1 MNNIK
6 FGFITLLLIVGVFS
20 MSTFIV
26 HERELAIKF
35 KLGEIVES
43 YYEPGLYFQIPVINN
58 VIKFDSRILTL
69 DTPSERFLTSEKKNV
84 IVNSFVKWRISD
96 PKTFYT
102 STQGDERTA
111 IARMASIIN
120 DELKGQIGAKTIQEV
135 ISGERASI
143 MKVVTDN
150 AGLKIKDLGVTLID
164 VRVKKVELPENV
176 TANVYRRMATERQT
190 VAKSFRSRGEE
201 QAKQI
206 RANANRQREET
217 LAEAYRK
224 SEEIRGEGD
233 ATAAKIYGD
242 SYSQDKEFYSFY
254 RSLKAYDNSFGGGQ
268 DIMVLS
274 PDSDFF
280 KFFKQSKQSSSQ

>member
-1 MNNIK
+1 MNNVK
-6 FGFITLLLIVGVFS
+6 FGFVLLLVVGVVLS

-26 HERELAIKF
+26 HEREVAIKF

-43 YYEPGLYFQIPVINN
+43 DYQPGIYFQIPIINN
-58 VIKFDSRILTL
+58 VQKFDSRILTM
-69 DTPSERFLTSEKKNV
+69 DTPSERFLTAEKKNV
-84 IVNSFVKWRISD
+84 IVNSFAKWRIVD

-102 STQGDERTA
+102 ATAGDERQA

-120 DELKGQIGAKTIQEV
+120 NELKGQIASKNMREV

-143 MKVVTDN
+143 MQEVTDN
-150 AGLKIKDLGVTLID
+150 AGVKIQDLGIELID

-176 TANVYRRMATERQT
+176 SNNVYRRMATERQT
-190 VAKSFRSRGEE
+190 VAKEFRSRGEE

-206 RANANRQREET
+206 RANADRQREEI

-233 ATAAKIYGD
+233 ATSAKTYAD
-242 SYSQDKEFYSFY
+242 SYNQDREFYSFY
-254 RSLKAYDNSFGGGQ
+254 RSMKAYENSFGNNQ
-268 DIMVLS
+268 DMILLS
-274 PDSDFF
+274 PESDFF
-280 KFFKQSKQSSSQ
+280 KYFKNSK

>member
-6 FGFITLLLIVGVFS
+6 FGFILLLLFAGVLS

-43 YYEPGLYFQIPVINN
+43 DYKPGLYFQIPIINN
-58 VIKFDSRILTL
+58 VIKFDSRVLTL

-84 IVNSFVKWRISD
+84 IVNSFVKWRITD

-120 DELKGQIGAKTIQEV
+120 DELKGQIGARTIQEV

-150 AGLKIKDLGVTLID
+150 AGLKIQDLGIQLVD
-164 VRVKKVELPENV
+164 VRVKKVELPEQV
-176 TANVYRRMATERQT
+176 TENVYLRMQTERKT

-201 QAKQI
+201 QAKKI
-206 RANANRQREET
+206 RANANRQREEI
-217 LAEAYRK
+217 LAESYRK

-233 ATAAKIYGD
+233 ATAAKIYAD
-242 SYSQDKEFYSFY
+242 SFGKDKDFYSFT
-254 RSLKAYDNSFGGGQ
+254 RSLKAYENSFASNQ
-268 DIMVLS
+268 DILVMS
-274 PDSDFF
+274 PDSEFF
-280 KFFKQSKQSSSQ
+280 KFFKDSDGQ

>member
-6 FGFITLLLIVGVFS
+6 FGFIVLLLIVGVVS

-26 HERELAIKF
+26 HEREVAIKF
-35 KLGEIVES
+35 KLGEITKT
-43 YYEPGLYFQIPVINN
+43 YNEPGLYFQIPIINN
-58 VIKFDSRILTL
+58 IVKFDSRILTM
-69 DTPSERFLTSEKKNV
+69 DTPTERFLTNEKKNV
-84 IVNSFVKWRISD
+84 IVDSFVKWRISD
-96 PKTFYT
+96 AKTFYT

-111 IARMASIIN
+111 IARMASIVN
-120 DELKGQIGAKTIQEV
+120 DELKGQIALKTIQEV

-143 MKVVTDN
+143 MQVVTDT
-150 AGLKIKDLGVTLID
+150 AGLKIRDLGIELID
-164 VRVKKVELPENV
+164 VRVKKADLPDNV
-176 TANVYRRMATERQT
+176 TVNVYQRMATERQT

-217 LAEAYRK
+217 LAEAYRI
-224 SEEIRGEGD
+224 SEEVRGEGD

-242 SYSQDKEFYSFY
+242 SYNQDKEFYSFY
-254 RSLKAYDNSFGGGQ
+254 RSLNAYETSFGGGK

-274 PDSDFF
+274 PDSEFF
-280 KFFKQSKQSSSQ
+280 KYFKKSNSQ

>member
-6 FGFITLLLIVGVFS
+6 FGFVLILVMGAVLS

-26 HERELAIKF
+26 HEREIAIKF
-35 KLGEIVES
+35 KLGEIVEAD
-43 YYEPGLYFQIPVINN
+43 YEPGIYFQIPFINN
-58 VIKFDSRILTL
+58 VRKFDSRILSM
-69 DTPSERFLTSEKKNV
+69 DTPSERFLTAEKKNV
-84 IVNSFVKWRISD
+84 IVNSFAKWRIVD

-102 STQGDERTA
+102 ATAGDERQA

-120 DELKGQIGAKTIQEV
+120 NELKGQIASKNMREV

-143 MKVVTDN
+143 MQQVTDN
-150 AGLKIKDLGVTLID
+150 AGIKIQDLGIELID

-176 TANVYRRMATERQT
+176 SNNVYRRMATERQT
-190 VAKSFRSRGEE
+190 VAKEFRSRGEE

-206 RANANRQREET
+206 RANADRQREEI

-233 ATAAKIYGD
+233 ATSAKTYAD
-242 SYSQDKEFYSFY
+242 SYNQDREFYSFY
-254 RSLKAYDNSFGGGQ
+254 RSMKAYEVSFGNNQ
-268 DIMVLS
+268 DMILLS
-274 PDSDFF
+274 PESDFF
-280 KFFKQSKQSSSQ
+280 KYFKKSK

>member
-6 FGFITLLLIVGVFS
+6 FGFIILLLLVGVVS

-26 HERELAIKF
+26 HEKQVAIKF
-35 KLGEIVES
+35 KLGEITQT
-43 YYEPGLYFQIPVINN
+43 YNEPGLYFQIPIINN
-58 VIKFDSRILTL
+58 IVKFDSRILTM
-69 DTPSERFLTSEKKNV
+69 DTPTERFLTSEKKNV
-84 IVNSFVKWRISD
+84 IVDSFVKWRISD
-96 PKTFYT
+96 AKTFYT

-111 IARMASIIN
+111 IARMASIVN
-120 DELKGQIGAKTIQEV
+120 DELKGQIAAKTIQEV

-143 MKVVTDN
+143 MQVVTDT
-150 AGLKIKDLGVTLID
+150 AGLKIRDLGIELID
-164 VRVKKVELPENV
+164 VRVKKADLPENV
-176 TANVYRRMATERQT
+176 TVNVYQRMATERQT

-217 LAEAYRK
+217 LAEAYRI

-233 ATAAKIYGD
+233 ATAAKIYAD
-242 SYSQDKEFYSFY
+242 SYNQDKEFYSFY
-254 RSLKAYDNSFGGGQ
+254 RSLNAYETSFGGGQ

-280 KFFKQSKQSSSQ
+280 KFFKQSNSQ

>member
-6 FGFITLLLIVGVFS
+6 FGFIVLLLLVGVVS

-26 HERELAIKF
+26 HEQEVAIKF
-35 KLGEIVES
+35 KLGEITQT
-43 YYEPGLYFQIPVINN
+43 YQEPGLYFQIPIINN
-58 VIKFDSRILTL
+58 IVKFDSRVLTM
-69 DTPSERFLTSEKKNV
+69 DTPTERFLTSEKKNV
-84 IVNSFVKWRISD
+84 IVDSFVKWRISD
-96 PKTFYT
+96 AKTFYT

-111 IARMASIIN
+111 IARMASIVN
-120 DELKGQIGAKTIQEV
+120 DELKGQIAAKTIQEV

-143 MKVVTDN
+143 MQVVTDA
-150 AGLKIKDLGVTLID
+150 AGLKIRDLGIELID
-164 VRVKKVELPENV
+164 VRVKKADLPENV
-176 TANVYRRMATERQT
+176 TVNVYQRMATERQT

-217 LAEAYRK
+217 LAEAYRI

-242 SYSQDKEFYSFY
+242 SYNQDKEFYSFY
-254 RSLKAYDNSFGGGQ
+254 RSLNAYETSFGDGK

-274 PDSDFF
+274 PDSEFF
-280 KFFKQSKQSSSQ
+280 KYFKQSK

>member
-1 MNNIK
+1 MNNVK
-6 FGFITLLLIVGVFS
+6 FGFVLLLVAAVVVS

-26 HERELAIKF
+26 HEREIAIKF

-43 YYEPGLYFQIPVINN
+43 DYTPGIYFQIPIINN
-58 VIKFDSRILTL
+58 VQKFDSRILTM
-69 DTPSERFLTSEKKNV
+69 DTPSERFLTAEKKNV
-84 IVNSFVKWRISD
+84 IVNSFAKWRIVD

-102 STQGDERTA
+102 ATAGDERQA

-120 DELKGQIGAKTIQEV
+120 NELKGQIASKNMREV

-143 MKVVTDN
+143 MQEVTDN
-150 AGLKIKDLGVTLID
+150 AGVKIRDLGIELID

-176 TANVYRRMATERQT
+176 SNNVFRRMATERQT
-190 VAKSFRSRGEE
+190 VAKEFRSRGEE

-206 RANANRQREET
+206 RANADRQREEI

-233 ATAAKIYGD
+233 ATSAKTYAD
-242 SYSQDKEFYSFY
+242 AYNQDREFYSFY
-254 RSLKAYDNSFGGGQ
+254 RSMKAYDTAFGNNQ
-268 DIMVLS
+268 DMILLS
-274 PDSDFF
+274 PESDFF
-280 KFFKQSKQSSSQ
+280 KYFKNSKKP